1 MNKRQ
6 KEVLQAQLNSEEE
19 VIARLKSTY
28 EQALGDCEA
37 KIQELSMRADLEPE
51 HIQTII
57 YQKQYQEA
65 IKAQLEGAL
74 ANLQSNS
81 YATVSDYLT
90 RSYQEGYLGA
100 MYDMQG
106 QGIPLVMPIDQEAVT
121 RAVMLDTKLSTS
133 LYNKMGEDVKI
144 LKKAV
149 QQEVSRGIAQGMTW
163 SNIASNL
170 ARNMKHTPFQKAY
183 SNSIRIARTEGH
195 RIQNNATL
203 DAQKSAKDRGAD
215 IVKRW
220 NAVLDG
226 KTRDVHRELDGQVRE
241 IGEMFEAAGYK
252 VEAPGMFGDP
262 SQDCNCRCY
271 LEQVPRWDLEGGM
284 TKMDN
289 FSKRIVAFETPDDY
303 EEWKKAYWSDE
314 NIAYMN
320 YVTDMEKKYGKNF
333 ETVLNSMTDKEYDK
347 YKRLLDDNPMY
358 KTEKPLVGHHGLDK
372 TEDFEKFKSKYLN
385 ISEADIRKVD
395 LTTSFIPAQ
404 TIEEAEEYIKQFIGN
419 GYSPI
424 FKNQAIYKGISV
436 ENANEINKVLTEV
449 YSQYDLPKIS
459 GIKTISPT
467 STQGKKVF
475 SSSDA
480 VAAYNPIEHGIF
492 INKNVLKNAS
502 ALASYNEEAEKAWN
516 LVMSNI
522 DNLSGKE
529 KELALLYKN
538 AGRALVGNGSVHD
551 YIIHEMGHHVQWN
564 VLDTKINNA
573 MGSSM
578 RIYAPRISG
587 YANASKSEYIAESF
601 AAYIKGETKLLDP
614 DFVKAINEYNKP
626 LEKVGGSSTMKSTIV
641 KDAIDSGKVSKT
653 INVNK
658 QNRHI
663 KGSDGYIEGRSYIKG
678 NVEDAQKFVD
688 KLSGTGKPIIDSKGN
703 WTNKERVEASETL
716 GVHINPDDNSETET
730 KKATIVY
737 SKTGSHIIPRKDE
750 QQ

>member
-133 LYNKMGEDVKI
+133 LYNRMGEDVKI

-183 SNSIRIARTEGH
+183 NNSIRIARTEGH

-203 DAQKSAKDRGAD
+203 DAQKNAKDRGAD

-252 VEAPGMFGDP
+252 VEAPGMFGGP

-320 YVTDMEKKYGKNF
+320 YVTEMENKYGKNF
-333 ETVLNSMTDKEYDK
+333 VKMIDSMTDKEYEK
-347 YKRLLDDNPMY
+347 YKRLLDNNPMY
-358 KTEKPLVGHHGLDK
+358 KPKTVLVKDSKNVRIELNKDIASTNTQIDKLKNQFKQLTDGYSYDEWYRDFSSIEDGFGNGEKDA
-372 TEDFEKFKSKYLN
+372 DFEKLKKIDAELKKLFQKKS
-385 ISEADIRKVD
+385 D
-395 LTTSFIPAQ
+395 LIYNKEKRVQLDT
-404 TIEEAEEYIKQFIGN
+404 G
-419 GYSPI
+419 
-424 FKNQAIYKGISV
+424 YKG
-436 ENANEINKVLTEV
+436 
-449 YSQYDLPKIS
+449 KI
-459 GIKTISPT
+459 P
-467 STQGKKVF
+467 
-475 SSSDA
+475 D
-480 VAAYNPIEHGIF
+480 
-492 INKNVLKNAS
+492 
-502 ALASYNEEAEKAWN
+502 
-516 LVMSNI
+516 
-522 DNLSGKE
+522 D
-529 KELALLYKN
+529 
-538 AGRALVGNGSVHD
+538 
-551 YIIHEMGHHVQWN
+551 
-564 VLDTKINNA
+564 KIQ
-573 MGSSM
+573 
-578 RIYAPRISG
+578 
-587 YANASKSEYIAESF
+587 
-601 AAYIKGETKLLDP
+601 
-614 DFVKAINEYNKP
+614 EYNKKAFEQIKRDTGYSDGKAKEFHNAL
-626 LEKVGGSSTMKSTIV
+626 LEYFGGDYETILAGENNTAQIIRNGMDLLPTYKGSIYRGMIFKSENIKMFSELKPGDILPNKGIIESWTSNNRTAISFGGIKSYERSSVILECIDNKTGVGVQHISKFGDREAEVLTSATYEVVDIVIENKFDYLSNHKELLWFPEDLEDEKTTMKGNIV
-641 KDAIDSGKVSKT
+641 CRIKV
-653 INVNK
+653 
-658 QNRHI
+658 
-663 KGSDGYIEGRSYIKG
+663 
-678 NVEDAQKFVD
+678 
-688 KLSGTGKPIIDSKGN
+688 
-703 WTNKERVEASETL
+703 KEK
-716 GVHINPDDNSETET
+716 N
-730 KKATIVY
+730 
-737 SKTGSHIIPRKDE
+737 
-750 QQ
+750 

>member
-90 RSYQEGYLGA
+90 RSYQEGYLGT
-100 MYDMQG
+100 MYDLQG
-106 QGIPLVMPIDQEAVT
+106 RGIPLVMPIDQEQVAQ
-121 RAVMLDTKLSTS
+121 AIQLNTKLSTS
-133 LYNKMGEDVKI
+133 LYNRMGEDVKV

-149 QQEVSRGIAQGMTW
+149 RQEVSRGIAQGMTW
-163 SNIASNL
+163 SQVASNL
-170 ARNMKHTPFQKAY
+170 AGNMKHTPFQKAY
-183 SNSIRIARTEGH
+183 NNSIRIARTEGH

-320 YVTDMEKKYGKNF
+320 YVTEMENKYGKNF
-333 ETVLNSMTDKEYDK
+333 VKMIDSMTDKEYEK
-347 YKRLLDDNPMY
+347 YKRLLDNNPMY
-358 KTEKPLVGHHGLDK
+358 KPKTVLVKDSKNVRIELNKDIASTNTQIDKLKNQFKQLTDGYSYDEWYRDFSSIEDGFGNGEKDA
-372 TEDFEKFKSKYLN
+372 DFEKLKKIDAELKKLFQKKS
-385 ISEADIRKVD
+385 D
-395 LTTSFIPAQ
+395 LIYNKEKRVQLDT
-404 TIEEAEEYIKQFIGN
+404 G
-419 GYSPI
+419 
-424 FKNQAIYKGISV
+424 YKG
-436 ENANEINKVLTEV
+436 
-449 YSQYDLPKIS
+449 KI
-459 GIKTISPT
+459 P
-467 STQGKKVF
+467 
-475 SSSDA
+475 D
-480 VAAYNPIEHGIF
+480 
-492 INKNVLKNAS
+492 
-502 ALASYNEEAEKAWN
+502 
-516 LVMSNI
+516 
-522 DNLSGKE
+522 D
-529 KELALLYKN
+529 
-538 AGRALVGNGSVHD
+538 
-551 YIIHEMGHHVQWN
+551 
-564 VLDTKINNA
+564 KIQ
-573 MGSSM
+573 
-578 RIYAPRISG
+578 
-587 YANASKSEYIAESF
+587 
-601 AAYIKGETKLLDP
+601 
-614 DFVKAINEYNKP
+614 EYNKKAFEQIKRDTGYSDGKAKEFHNAL
-626 LEKVGGSSTMKSTIV
+626 LEYFGGDYETILAGENNTAQIIRNGMDLLPTYKGSIYRGMIFKSENIKMFSELKPGDILPNKGIIESWTSNNRTAISFGGIKSYERSSVILECIDNKTGVGVQHISKFGDREAEVLTSATYEVVDIVIENKFDYLSNHKELLWFPEDLEDEKTTMKGNIV
-641 KDAIDSGKVSKT
+641 CRIKV
-653 INVNK
+653 
-658 QNRHI
+658 
-663 KGSDGYIEGRSYIKG
+663 
-678 NVEDAQKFVD
+678 
-688 KLSGTGKPIIDSKGN
+688 
-703 WTNKERVEASETL
+703 KEK
-716 GVHINPDDNSETET
+716 N
-730 KKATIVY
+730 
-737 SKTGSHIIPRKDE
+737 
-750 QQ
+750 

>member
-1 MNKRQ
+1 M
-6 KEVLQAQLNSEEE
+6 
-19 VIARLKSTY
+19 
-28 EQALGDCEA
+28 
-37 KIQELSMRADLEPE
+37 
-51 HIQTII
+51 
-57 YQKQYQEA
+57 
-65 IKAQLEGAL
+65 
-74 ANLQSNS
+74 
-81 YATVSDYLT
+81 
-90 RSYQEGYLGA
+90 
-100 MYDMQG
+100 
-106 QGIPLVMPIDQEAVT
+106 
-121 RAVMLDTKLSTS
+121 
-133 LYNKMGEDVKI
+133 
-144 LKKAV
+144 
-149 QQEVSRGIAQGMTW
+149 
-163 SNIASNL
+163 
-170 ARNMKHTPFQKAY
+170 
-183 SNSIRIARTEGH
+183 
-195 RIQNNATL
+195 
-203 DAQKSAKDRGAD
+203 
-215 IVKRW
+215 
-220 NAVLDG
+220 
-226 KTRDVHRELDGQVRE
+226 
-241 IGEMFEAAGYK
+241 
-252 VEAPGMFGDP
+252 
-262 SQDCNCRCY
+262 
-271 LEQVPRWDLEGGM
+271 
-284 TKMDN
+284 
-289 FSKRIVAFETPDDY
+289 
-303 EEWKKAYWSDE
+303 
-314 NIAYMN
+314 
-320 YVTDMEKKYGKNF
+320 
-333 ETVLNSMTDKEYDK
+333 
-347 YKRLLDDNPMY
+347 
-358 KTEKPLVGHHGLDK
+358 
-372 TEDFEKFKSKYLN
+372 
-385 ISEADIRKVD
+385 
-395 LTTSFIPAQ
+395 
-404 TIEEAEEYIKQFIGN
+404 
-419 GYSPI
+419 
-424 FKNQAIYKGISV
+424 
-436 ENANEINKVLTEV
+436 
-449 YSQYDLPKIS
+449 
-459 GIKTISPT
+459 
-467 STQGKKVF
+467 
-475 SSSDA
+475 
-480 VAAYNPIEHGIF
+480 
-492 INKNVLKNAS
+492 LKNAS

-578 RIYAPRISG
+578 SIYAPRISG

>member
-19 VIARLKSTY
+19 VIAQLKSTY

-183 SNSIRIARTEGH
+183 NNSIRIARTEGH

-203 DAQKSAKDRGAD
+203 DAQKNAKDRGAD

-289 FSKRIVAFETPDDY
+289 FSKQIVAFETPDDY
-303 EEWKKAYWSDE
+303 EEWKKTYWSDE

-320 YVTDMEKKYGKNF
+320 YVTEMENKYGKNF
-333 ETVLNSMTDKEYDK
+333 VKMIDSMTDKEYEK
-347 YKRLLDDNPMY
+347 YKRLLDNNPMY
-358 KTEKPLVGHHGLDK
+358 KPKTVLVKDSKNVRIELNKDIASTNTQIDKLKNQFKQLTDGYSYDEWYRDFSSIEDGFGNGEKDA
-372 TEDFEKFKSKYLN
+372 DFEKLKKIDAELKKLFQKKS
-385 ISEADIRKVD
+385 D
-395 LTTSFIPAQ
+395 LIYNKEKRVQLDT
-404 TIEEAEEYIKQFIGN
+404 G
-419 GYSPI
+419 
-424 FKNQAIYKGISV
+424 YKG
-436 ENANEINKVLTEV
+436 
-449 YSQYDLPKIS
+449 KI
-459 GIKTISPT
+459 P
-467 STQGKKVF
+467 
-475 SSSDA
+475 D
-480 VAAYNPIEHGIF
+480 
-492 INKNVLKNAS
+492 
-502 ALASYNEEAEKAWN
+502 
-516 LVMSNI
+516 
-522 DNLSGKE
+522 D
-529 KELALLYKN
+529 
-538 AGRALVGNGSVHD
+538 
-551 YIIHEMGHHVQWN
+551 
-564 VLDTKINNA
+564 
-573 MGSSM
+573 
-578 RIYAPRISG
+578 
-587 YANASKSEYIAESF
+587 
-601 AAYIKGETKLLDP
+601 KLQ
-614 DFVKAINEYNKP
+614 EYNKKAFEQIKRDTGYSDGKAKEFHNAL
-626 LEKVGGSSTMKSTIV
+626 LEYFGGDYETILAGENNTAQIIRNGMDLLPTYKGSIYRGMIFKSENIKMFSELKPGDILPNKGIIESWTSNNRTAISFGGIKSYERSSVILECIDNKTGVGVQHISKFGDREAEVLTSATYEVVDIVIENKFDYLSNHKELLWFPEDLEDEKTTMKGNIV
-641 KDAIDSGKVSKT
+641 CRIKV
-653 INVNK
+653 
-658 QNRHI
+658 
-663 KGSDGYIEGRSYIKG
+663 
-678 NVEDAQKFVD
+678 
-688 KLSGTGKPIIDSKGN
+688 
-703 WTNKERVEASETL
+703 KEK
-716 GVHINPDDNSETET
+716 N
-730 KKATIVY
+730 
-737 SKTGSHIIPRKDE
+737 
-750 QQ
+750 

>member
-1 MNKRQ
+1 MNSRQ
-6 KEVLQAQLNSEEE
+6 KEILRTQLNNEEQT
-19 VIARLKSTY
+19 LKELKQVYS
-28 EQALGDCEA
+28 QALKDCES

-51 HIQTII
+51 NIQSII

-90 RSYQEGYLGA
+90 RSYQEGYLGT
-100 MYDMQG
+100 MYDLQG
-106 QGIPLVMPIDQEAVT
+106 RGIPLVMPIDQEQVVQAIQ
-121 RAVMLDTKLSTS
+121 LNTKLSTS
-133 LYNKMGEDVKI
+133 LYNRMGEDVKV

-149 QQEVSRGIAQGMTW
+149 RQEVSRGIAQGMTW

-203 DAQKSAKDRGAD
+203 DAQKNAKDRGAD

-333 ETVLNSMTDKEYDK
+333 ETVLNSMTDKEYEK

-358 KTEKPLVGHHGLDK
+358 KTEKPLVGYHGLDK
-372 TEDFEKFKSKYLN
+372 TEDFEKFKSKHLN

-436 ENANEINKVLTEV
+436 ENANEINKVLTEL

-492 INKNVLKNAS
+492 INKNVLKNAT

-578 RIYAPRISG
+578 SIYAPRISG

-626 LEKVGGSSTMKSTIV
+626 LEKVGGSSKIKLSN
-641 KDAIDSGKVSKT
+641 IDVRKKYIEEVSKIKGT
-653 INVNK
+653 IDNNLPIEQQARQAFEARNRIRTEARSLMADEATRVQLEKERPNKTFEELISSKMKRKGMTRDEAIRDIYDTATKTNANVN
-658 QNRHI
+658 R
-663 KGSDGYIEGRSYIKG
+663 E
-678 NVEDAQKFVD
+678 
-688 KLSGTGKPIIDSKGN
+688 
-703 WTNKERVEASETL
+703 L
-716 GVHINPDDNSETET
+716 GLGGD
-730 KKATIVY
+730 
-737 SKTGSHIIPRKDE
+737 
-750 QQ
+750 

>member
-90 RSYQEGYLGA
+90 RSYQEGYLGT
-100 MYDMQG
+100 MYDLQG
-106 QGIPLVMPIDQEAVT
+106 RGIPLVMPIDQEQVAQ
-121 RAVMLDTKLSTS
+121 AIQLNTKLSTS
-133 LYNKMGEDVKI
+133 LYNRMGEDVKV

-149 QQEVSRGIAQGMTW
+149 RQEVSRGIAQGMTW
-163 SNIASNL
+163 SQVASNL
-170 ARNMKHTPFQKAY
+170 AGNMKHTPFQKAY
-183 SNSIRIARTEGH
+183 NNSIRIARTEGH

-314 NIAYMN
+314 NIAYMQH
-320 YVTDMEKKYGKNF
+320 VTAMEKKYGKNF
-333 ETVLNSMTDKEYDK
+333 ETVLNSMTDKEYER

-372 TEDFEKFKSKYLN
+372 TEEFKGKYLKGADEESAEYFGLDKTNDFDEYKSKFLK
-385 ISEADIRKVD
+385 ADKVM
-395 LTTSFIPAQ
+395 
-404 TIEEAEEYIKQFIGN
+404 
-419 GYSPI
+419 
-424 FKNQAIYKGISV
+424 
-436 ENANEINKVLTEV
+436 NAPEIN
-449 YSQYDLPKIS
+449 
-459 GIKTISPT
+459 
-467 STQGKKVF
+467 
-475 SSSDA
+475 
-480 VAAYNPIEHGIF
+480 
-492 INKNVLKNAS
+492 
-502 ALASYNEEAEKAWN
+502 
-516 LVMSNI
+516 
-522 DNLSGKE
+522 
-529 KELALLYKN
+529 
-538 AGRALVGNGSVHD
+538 
-551 YIIHEMGHHVQWN
+551 
-564 VLDTKINNA
+564 DT
-573 MGSSM
+573 
-578 RIYAPRISG
+578 
-587 YANASKSEYIAESF
+587 
-601 AAYIKGETKLLDP
+601 
-614 DFVKAINEYNKP
+614 
-626 LEKVGGSSTMKSTIV
+626 TIV
-641 KDAIDSGKVSKT
+641 KSQDDFKDILNNSKGEAAHVTRMSMYSEYTEYVENDKISAPFQYSVTNDVIYYNSKAPNFELYDTNYVQAHELSHRMDMLQYESYKNKDFINAIDTCRKRIMNNAQEIQTWFDESGKYENDFAISDIISALSSNSIEVPIGHNNDYWSDPNNVALEIFANISSIDVIGNSSKAEF
-653 INVNK
+653 K
-658 QNRHI
+658 SAL
-663 KGSDGYIEGRSYIKG
+663 KELYESY
-678 NVEDAQKFVD
+678 
-688 KLSGTGKPIIDSKGN
+688 
-703 WTNKERVEASETL
+703 KE
-716 GVHINPDDNSETET
+716 
-730 KKATIVY
+730 IV
-737 SKTGSHIIPRKDE
+737 K
-750 QQ
+750 